1 MQRERGTATVE
12 NEKLPLVAVSAA
24 EAARLLGV
32 SRPTVYTYM
41 RRPGFPAVRIGGRRL
56 VLVDGLRRWLEQ
68 QGGAVEW
75 PDKS

>member
-1 MQRERGTATVE
+1 MRQERGAAVV
-12 NEKLPLVAVSAA
+12 NEKELPPVAVSAA

-32 SRPTVYTYM
+32 SRPTVYSYM

-68 QGGAVEW
+68 QSGAGEW
-75 PDKS
+75 SDTF